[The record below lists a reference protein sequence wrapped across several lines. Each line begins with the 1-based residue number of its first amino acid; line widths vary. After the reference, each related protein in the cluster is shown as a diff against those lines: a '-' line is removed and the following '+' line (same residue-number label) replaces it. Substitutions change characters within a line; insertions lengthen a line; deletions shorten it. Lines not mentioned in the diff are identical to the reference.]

1 MDGRKP
7 MHGVNLG
14 GWLVA
19 EYWMTKASPAWSGVP
34 ADVASHG
41 EFKTMQHLGIVN
53 LKH

>member
-19 EYWMTKASPAWSGVP
+19 EYWMTKASPAWSEVP
-34 ADVASHG
+34 VDVASHG

-53 LKH
+53 